1 MLTLRRPVPED
12 LAAIRA
18 AYARS
23 ETLHHP
29 WSWAPEDFELYLA
42 QQGRYF
48 VCPEG
53 SDEILGTFNISGV
66 IRGFFQSG
74 YLGYEVFSPHQ
85 RKGHMREGLA
95 LLLNEAFGTLALHRL
110 EANIQPGNEASIRL
124 VAGAGFVREGYS
136 RRFLR
141 VGGQDWKDH
150 ERWAILN
157 DDWAE
162 R

>member
-12 LAAIRA
+12 LVEIRA

-23 ETLHHP
+23 EALHHP
-29 WSWAPEDFELYLA
+29 WTWAPEDFERYLA

-53 SDEILGTFNISGV
+53 GDEILGTFNISGV
-66 IRGFFQSG
+66 IRGLFQSG
-74 YLGYEVFSPHQ
+74 YLGYEVFCPHQ
-85 RKGHMREGLA
+85 RKGIMREALG

-124 VAGAGFVREGYS
+124 VAGAGFVREGFS
-136 RRFLR
+136 RRYLR
-141 VGGQDWKDH
+141 VGGGEWKDH
-150 ERWAILN
+150 ERWAIVN
-157 DDWAE
+157 DDWVE